1 MDKAQPLMNGRSQA
15 VRLPKEY
22 RFNDSE
28 LTIQHFAG
36 GVLRLSNKSLFDSIS
51 VALNLLETDF

>member
-1 MDKAQPLMNGRSQA
+1 MMNGRSQA

-51 VALNLLETDF
+51 AALNLQETDF